1 MADQATLQTQQVKQ
15 LEEKM
20 KNIDKLTE
28 NQVYADPL
36 KKLQEEMLQEM
47 IKLRAQV
54 AKSIEEV
61 CKNGGGSGGGSS
73 DELEKVKS
81 ENKKLKYRITHLLR
95 ALDGDSGDAGGS
107 FKLYTNEVH
116 SISVNQCQI
125 TAALCGTSLKIV
137 VVDDEMRTSK
147 EHKALNP
154 TGKYP
159 LLESENGSLAGV
171 GPICKFIC
179 KSSKKLLGD
188 GSPLQTTQIEQ
199 WINWTNNTLEPT
211 C

>member
-1 MADQATLQTQQVKQ
+1 
-15 LEEKM
+15 
-20 KNIDKLTE
+20 
-28 NQVYADPL
+28 
-36 KKLQEEMLQEM
+36 MLSEM

-73 DELEKVKS
+73 DELDKVKS

-95 ALDGDSGDAGGS
+95 ALGGDDGSTSGG
-107 FKLYTNEVH
+107 FKLYTTEGYH

-125 TAALCGTSLKIV
+125 TAALCGSSLQIIL
-137 VVDDEMRTSK
+137 VDDDMRTSK

-159 LLESENGSLAGV
+159 LLETENGSLAGV
-171 GPICKFIC
+171 VPICKFLG
-179 KSSKKLLGD
+179 KSSKKLVGD
-188 GSPLQTTQIEQ
+188 ESPL
-199 WINWTNNTLEPT
+199 
-211 C
+211 